1 MADVNSKKKLLEYLA
16 RSIVENPKAVK
27 VAVTHSENQTTLH
40 LEVDN
45 QDLGLIIGKRG
56 KTIQAIRHL
65 IRLQIADATEKID
78 VQLND
83 ERQPGEEGKIG

>member
-1 MADVNSKKKLLEYLA
+1 MADVDSKKKLLEYLA
-16 RSIVENPKAVK
+16 RSIVENPEAVK
-27 VAVTHSENQTTLH
+27 IAVTHAENQTILH

-65 IRLQIADATEKID
+65 IRLQIADAAEKID

-83 ERQPGEEGKIG
+83 ERQSRGEEKLG